1 MRGVQYFR
9 ILFFYSIVSYECS
22 HQNII
27 PLELNIF
34 IAHIFFSVPKEST
47 LIVTKKTDL
56 SLNYKTS
63 VRSSFCVLEWVNDTV
78 GVNTEFERTVSGVSV
93 WFPLFSFCQE

>member
-1 MRGVQYFR
+1 MHGVQYFR

-27 PLELNIF
+27 PLELNFF
-34 IAHIFFSVPKEST
+34 IAHIFFSVSKEST
-47 LIVTKKTDL
+47 LIVTKKTGL